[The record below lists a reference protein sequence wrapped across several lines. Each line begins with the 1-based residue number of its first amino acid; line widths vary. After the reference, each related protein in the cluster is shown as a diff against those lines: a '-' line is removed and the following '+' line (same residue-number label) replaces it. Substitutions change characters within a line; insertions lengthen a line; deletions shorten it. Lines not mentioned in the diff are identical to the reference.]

1 MIRPLDDPRTYVQWF
16 RNSAPYINAHRG
28 RTFVLH
34 FGGEAIESRAF
45 AALIHDFTLLDS
57 LGIRLVLVHGAR
69 PQIDA
74 RLKTAGIHSSFVD
87 GTRITGDSA
96 LECVVEANAVAR
108 TRVET
113 LLSMGLPN
121 SPMAGAGIRVTSGN
135 FLVARPLGVR
145 NGVDFGHTGELRR
158 VDTEAVRSHLD
169 RGFVVLMSPLG
180 YSPAGD
186 VFNLRSEEVAR
197 DVATELRASK
207 LVFLSEDAPPCD
219 TPPQTPLRELTL
231 NDAEA
236 LLARRRDTER
246 ADDDPAV
253 PLLVA
258 AVHACG
264 KGVDRVHLLNR
275 ATDGALLLELF
286 TRDGIGTMVSA
297 DAYDTTRKA
306 TVADIGGI
314 LELIAPL
321 QAEGW
326 LAARS
331 RENLENEIARYVVVE
346 RDGAVIGCAA
356 HFSYPETGMAE
367 LACLAVDESYR
378 NAGRGDVLLEAIE
391 REATRSGASRLFA
404 LTTRA
409 GHWFK
414 ERGFRDGSV
423 DELPPARRHAYDA
436 ARRSKVMFKSLAES
450 SRRAG
455 TLRAEPAPTP

>member
-1 MIRPLDDPRTYVQWF
+1 MSRPLRDPRTFVQWF

-28 RTFVLH
+28 RIFVVH
-34 FGGEAIESRAF
+34 FGGEAIESGAF

-74 RLKTAGIHSSFVD
+74 RLSESGLESSFSN
-87 GTRITGDSA
+87 GTRITGSRA
-96 LECVVEANAVAR
+96 LRCVVEANAAAR

-121 SPMAGAGIRVTSGN
+121 SPMAGAGIRVSSGN

-145 NGVDFGHTGELRR
+145 DGVDFQHTGELRR
-158 VDTEAVRSHLD
+158 VDTEAIRTHLD
-169 RGFVVLMSPLG
+169 QGSIVLISPFG
-180 YSPAGD
+180 YSPAGE
-186 VFNLRSEEVAR
+186 VFNLRAEEVAR
-197 DVATELRASK
+197 DVASELQAAK
-207 LVFLSEDAPPCD
+207 LVYLSEDAPLRDAAQSPM
-219 TPPQTPLRELTL
+219 RELTL
-231 NDAEA
+231 NEARA
-236 LLARRRDTER
+236 LLERRNQAGFEG
-246 ADDDPAV
+246 ADAT
-253 PLLVA
+253 PLLAA

-264 KGVDRVHLLNR
+264 NGIQRVHLLDR
-275 ATDGALLLELF
+275 GIDGALLLELF
-286 TRDGIGTMVSA
+286 TRDGVGTMVSA
-297 DAYDTTRKA
+297 DTYDATRRA
-306 TVADIGGI
+306 TLADIGGI

-331 RENLENEIARYVVVE
+331 RENLESEIDHYFVVE

-356 HFSYPETGMAE
+356 LFSYPESDMAE

-391 REATRSGASRLFA
+391 REARITGASRLFV

-409 GHWFK
+409 SHWFK
-414 ERGFRDGSV
+414 ERGFRDGEV
-423 DELPPARRHAYDA
+423 DELPPARRHAYDE
-436 ARRSKVMFKSLAES
+436 ARRSKVMLKSLVES
-450 SRRAG
+450 PGGSVGASK
-455 TLRAEPAPTP
+455 AATPIS